1 MRSACYKKC
10 TVQYRLQLTHTR
22 SKVVRNGDEPLHK
35 THAYNQ
41 VYLFSA
47 AAVAAVAVLCIIVW
61 MFNGHD
67 PLAS

>member
-1 MRSACYKKC
+1 M
-10 TVQYRLQLTHTR
+10 
-22 SKVVRNGDEPLHK
+22 VRNDGDEPLHK

-47 AAVAAVAVLCIIVW
+47 AAAAAAVAVLCIIVW